1 MPSALVVEDAES
13 SREALSEL
21 LRQSG
26 FTSLTTANSVSEG
39 RAAIQSAMFDL
50 VLLDL
55 ALPDGNGMDLLKDL
69 EQQPDAEVVVITG
82 FGTIDSA
89 VEAMRGGAI
98 DYLTKPLDL
107 KRLQNILAK
116 VRRTLKL
123 RAEVDVLQRELR
135 RAGRFGQMI
144 GSSPAMQAV
153 YDLITRVAGT
163 SSTVLLTG
171 ETGTGKELIAERIHE
186 LSGRASKPFLPINC
200 GAVAPNLIE
209 SELFGHERGS
219 FTGADR
225 QHRGIFERA
234 DGGTLFLDEIT
245 EMPSELQVK
254 LLRVLE
260 TGTLTRIGA
269 DRSMDVDVRVVAA
282 SNRSVEKAVEDK
294 KLREDLLYR
303 LNVFPIKAPPLRER
317 GDDVELLANAFLER
331 LNTDAES
338 SKKFSRTALERLR
351 LHSWPGNVREL
362 KNVVERAFIISGETI
377 EPEAIP
383 LEIATPMPTH
393 DGNGFRFDVGVSLA
407 EAERKIVLVTL
418 DRFRGDKKKTAE
430 TLGISLKTLYNRLN
444 AYGARKEPRSGGGGS
459 PSVGSER
466 DGP

>member
-26 FTSLTTANSVSEG
+26 FTSLTTANSVAEG

-69 EQQPDAEVVVITG
+69 EQQPDAEVVVVTG

-163 SSTVLLTG
+163 SSTVLVTG

-282 SNRSVEKAVEDK
+282 SNRNVEKAVEDK

-331 LNTDAES
+331 LNTDPES

-362 KNVVERAFIISGETI
+362 KNVVERAYIISGETI
-377 EPEAIP
+377 EPEAIA
-383 LEIATPMPTH
+383 LEIAAPMPTH

-407 EAERKIVLVTL
+407 EAERKIVLATL

>member
-26 FTSLTTANSVSEG
+26 FTSLTTANSVAEG

-69 EQQPDAEVVVITG
+69 EQQPDAEVVVVTG

-163 SSTVLLTG
+163 SSTVLVTG
-171 ETGTGKELIAERIHE
+171 ETG
-186 LSGRASKPFLPINC
+186 
-200 GAVAPNLIE
+200 
-209 SELFGHERGS
+209 
-219 FTGADR
+219 
-225 QHRGIFERA
+225 
-234 DGGTLFLDEIT
+234 
-245 EMPSELQVK
+245 
-254 LLRVLE
+254 
-260 TGTLTRIGA
+260 
-269 DRSMDVDVRVVAA
+269 
-282 SNRSVEKAVEDK
+282 
-294 KLREDLLYR
+294 
-303 LNVFPIKAPPLRER
+303 
-317 GDDVELLANAFLER
+317 
-331 LNTDAES
+331 
-338 SKKFSRTALERLR
+338 
-351 LHSWPGNVREL
+351 
-362 KNVVERAFIISGETI
+362 
-377 EPEAIP
+377 
-383 LEIATPMPTH
+383 
-393 DGNGFRFDVGVSLA
+393 
-407 EAERKIVLVTL
+407 
-418 DRFRGDKKKTAE
+418 
-430 TLGISLKTLYNRLN
+430 
-444 AYGARKEPRSGGGGS
+444 
-459 PSVGSER
+459 
-466 DGP
+466 